1 MNVPK
6 SEFPISGGSV
16 ADTITAIGTFETG
29 LPEARLQGE
38 RGRTTGQPRPFET
51 ILPGD
56 LR

>member
-16 ADTITAIGTFETG
+16 ADTITSIGTFETG

-38 RGRTTGQPRPFET
+38 RGRTTGQPRPFEA